1 MHEIVEYIVDEYE
14 LQGGFERERVTVT
27 IPKSR
32 IVRDGFE
39 VDDVIQKIR
48 ANPSIFDEGLVEKR
62 QLIRIPRINKTMIE

>member
-1 MHEIVEYIVDEYE
+1 MNEIIDYIVDEYE
-14 LQGGFERERVTVT
+14 LQGGFERERATVT

-39 VDDVIQKIR
+39 VDDVIRKIR

-62 QLIRIPRINKTMIE
+62 QLIQIPSINKAVIE

>member
-14 LQGGFERERVTVT
+14 LQGGFERKRATVT

-39 VDDVIQKIR
+39 VDVVIRKIR

-62 QLIRIPRINKTMIE
+62 QLIQIPSINKTMIE